1 MSEPVTSDISV
12 TRVGP
17 SVRKKKS
24 IYTATKVTKTQS
36 NPPQYQT
43 EIIRFSDAKGSNP
56 TTIGTRDSKTGKIK
70 FNDSASAT
78 EKQYTSQLGKT
89 STGQIKSVSG
99 SVTSNAADKAA
110 LNASAGQS
118 NQALGSGVS
127 TQRQGGLRPVGGQG
141 GRKSRYSSGVSGDT
155 GDKSGAD
162 KPKPLSKQTQSK
174 GGTRN
179 AGFPHLVFPEGLK
192 SVDRDVLKI
201 DMIQY
206 IASGFGGKGKSGSG
220 EGGLRSMGS
229 GRNDPKKI
237 IGSVTLPVPG
247 GISDTNAVDWGSGTM
262 TPIQA
267 AAANIALDT
276 LQKGFAAGA
285 EAAVDLGKQAQ
296 GAGADVKKGIMSV
309 IAGSATQIGKQA
321 LQRGE
326 GMVMNP
332 NMEVLFNGPQL
343 RTFGF
348 TFKLSPRTPREAET
362 VVKIIKLFKQGM
374 SPIRTQENFF
384 LKAPHTFMLKYIK
397 GRSKSEQ
404 QPYLNKFKECALQNA
419 TVQYTPDGNYNTFV
433 GGAMV
438 SYSLQ
443 LTFAELTPIF
453 NDDYGNDSFDAS
465 IGY

>member
-12 TRVGP
+12 TRVGT
-17 SVRKKKS
+17 SVRNKKS

-36 NPPQYQT
+36 NPPQYKT
-43 EIIRFSDAKGSNP
+43 EIVRYSDAKKSNP
-56 TTIGTRDSKTGKIK
+56 VVIGERDSKTGKIS
-70 FNDSASAT
+70 FNDSASST
-78 EKQYTSQLGKT
+78 EQKYSASLGKT
-89 STGQIKSVSG
+89 SSGQIKSIAG

-127 TQRQGGLRPVGGQG
+127 TQQQGGRVIKGQG
-141 GRKSRYSSGVSGDT
+141 GRPLGSTTQRGGGVNSSANG
-155 GDKSGAD
+155 GAD
-162 KPKPLSKQTQSK
+162 NKATEKPQVPPGEPKP
-174 GGTRN
+174 GTRN
-179 AGFPHLVFPEGLK
+179 AGFPHLVFPEGLA

-201 DMIQY
+201 DMLQY
-206 IASGFGGKGKSGSG
+206 IASGFGTGQGGLGSGKGRDD
-220 EGGLRSMGS
+220 LWT
-229 GRNDPKKI
+229 KKM

-262 TPIQA
+262 NPIQA
-267 AAANIALDT
+267 AAANIALET
-276 LQKGFAAGA
+276 LQKGFAKGA
-285 EAAVDLGKQAQ
+285 DVAVDTLGKVKD
-296 GAGADVKKGIMSV
+296 AGPDVKKGIASL

-326 GMVMNP
+326 GMVLNP

-348 TFKLSPRTPREAET
+348 SFKLSPRSQREAQT
-362 VVKIIKLFKQGM
+362 VVKIIKFFKQGM
-374 SPIRTQENFF
+374 SPIRSKSNFY
-384 LKAPHTFMLKYIK
+384 LKAPHTFRLKYLDRA
-397 GRSKSEQ
+397 GGSEQ
-404 QPYLNKFKECALQNA
+404 KYLNKFKECALQNA

-433 GGAMV
+433 DGVMT

-443 LTFAELTPIF
+443 LTFAELTPVF
-453 NDDYGNDSFDAS
+453 NDDYGNGSFDAS